1 LRGLAPI
8 AALSTALLMTP
19 SLASTANASQG
30 VLTRA
35 RVGQDHM
42 HGWVAGSVTW
52 DQCPERCSWEMEVI
66 VKPADEPCTV
76 EDMVVA
82 GGLEDGK
89 ASGPIYVVW
98 SDGFYSE
105 NRTKEVGGYGGFP
118 AVIGQQAC
126 LDVRYTPTPREPRC
140 VEGMEE
146 DQCGVVLAALAFSNE
161 WEGTTS
167 PPPPTAPP
175 ATSPPATSPTSVTQ
189 PAAASPRHPLTRA
202 QRLRK
207 ALALCRKT
215 FHRRHR
221 RAACERHAHARYK
234 PPHH

>member
-8 AALSTALLMTP
+8 AVLSTALLAP

-66 VKPADEPCTV
+66 VKPADKPCTV

-126 LDVRYTPTPREPRC
+126 LDARYTPTPREPRC

-175 ATSPPATSPTSVTQ
+175 AVSPTSVRQ
-189 PAAASPRHPLTRA
+189 PATASPQHPSLTWA

-234 PPHH
+234 PLHH